1 MAGGHPVLVF
11 SLLCL
16 LALPP
21 AVGNMRKA
29 SAFFTQGREAL
40 LGLDQ
45 QSAKL
50 QLVFSLSLSIGL
62 FIAGVL

>member
-1 MAGGHPVLVF
+1 
-11 SLLCL
+11 
-16 LALPP
+16 
-21 AVGNMRKA
+21 MRKA

-62 FIAGVL
+62 FIAGV